1 MKKTITIFILGILLI
16 TAMESTAQQ
25 QTRRKRIDR
34 WEDRGT
40 YLSKDSITKG
50 KYTLIFMNK
59 DSTFQQDDKN
69 LKERMIK
76 TFFKVYPKEAK
87 AYNKN
92 TAKKVVFIIDPDYEG
107 VAATSG
113 AIVRY
118 SPEYMLKFPEDI
130 DVVTHEVFHIVQA
143 YGYNSGAGWLTE
155 GITDYIR
162 YQYGV
167 NNIAANWTL
176 PDYKP
181 SQSYTNSYRITA
193 RFLVWLEKNGYP
205 GIVKRLDASL
215 RSKTY
220 KTAETWSALTGK
232 TVDELWTA
240 YGENPVVSL
249 KYK

>member
-1 MKKTITIFILGILLI
+1 MKIPIAFLTLILLFII
-16 TAMESTAQQ
+16 TLESPAQ
-25 QTRRKRIDR
+25 TKRKRIDN
-34 WEDRGT
+34 WEDLGT
-40 YLSKDSITKG
+40 FLTKDSITKG
-50 KYTLIFMNK
+50 KYTLIFLNK
-59 DSTFQQDDKN
+59 DSAFQKDDKD
-69 LKERMIK
+69 LKRRMIK

-87 AYNKN
+87 AYHKE
-92 TAKKVVFIIDPDYEG
+92 TAKKVIFIIDPDYEG

-118 SPEYMLKFPEDI
+118 SPDYMLKFPKDI

-143 YGYNSGAGWLTE
+143 YGYNAGAGWLTE

-162 YQYGV
+162 YKYGV
-167 NNIAANWTL
+167 SNIAAKWTL
-176 PDYKP
+176 PDYKA

-205 GIVKRLDASL
+205 TIVKDLDASL
-215 RSKTY
+215 RARTY

-232 TVDELWTA
+232 TVDELWKD
-240 YGENPVVSL
+240 YGKNPAVSL